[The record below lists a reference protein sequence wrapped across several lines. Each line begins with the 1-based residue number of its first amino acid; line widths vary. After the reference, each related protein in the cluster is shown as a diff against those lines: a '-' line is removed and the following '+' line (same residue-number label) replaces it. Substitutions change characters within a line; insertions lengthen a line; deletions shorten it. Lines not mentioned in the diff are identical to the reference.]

1 MQYSV
6 LSTQKEF
13 FHRSS
18 IQYLVLSNQKKI
30 LHSNAKTK
38 IEPASYQN
46 SEITNSKIE
55 VQGTELLNKNKKAAR
70 FGAAQKRQGR
80 EGN

>member
-6 LSTQKEF
+6 LRTQKEF

-18 IQYLVLSNQKKI
+18 TQYLVLSTQKKI

-55 VQGTELLNKNKKAAR
+55 N
-70 FGAAQKRQGR
+70 
-80 EGN
+80 